1 MVLSFWSCIFSVLLI
16 PTNVYLWA
24 DLAVVLTAIQNIE
37 NVLFIAQT
45 AQRCTVWWSIS
56 ILVTGV
62 EWVADNNI

>member
-45 AQRCTVWWSIS
+45 AQRCTV
-56 ILVTGV
+56 
-62 EWVADNNI
+62 